1 MSKFET
7 SILHSPAG
15 ESFHQLPSTEKSARL
30 AEANLSLTTYG
41 AGIEYTATAFQEIQK
56 LGFTPV
62 KLNSILQGMAWL
74 MRREQ
79 ITLPTGKKQKQER
92 GKVTGELLGR
102 MDFESDSENNL
113 RVNVQLEDGDERDIL
128 KEATV
133 FDDLLAEDVK
143 QLATDPM
150 VLGKVLQKIKDLAK
164 QSTSLAF
171 EEYIPGQIP
180 VNGPRLLL
188 NSDTSATH
196 PDMRRKA
203 DHIITT
209 QQPEGIRFGVLREVV
224 RQTQIE
230 VRRKELAKA
239 LEGREVTT
247 VPKFKLDNWP
257 TDALM
262 DSTRAQVAIVVEE
275 YIASQKF
282 LCDPQDLKYQTL
294 FRLTT
299 VDVEDVYTDGQK
311 LEDYLQE
318 QGAYRN
324 WRNILTLDQSF
335 ARQFRVKPEVLR
347 PIIEE
352 QATIIKERLKNSS
365 LPIERILPKSGMF
378 AEAGWVIQKRGVNV
392 FAAQEEGVTAAS
404 GLVPLEFREIDPELA
419 KQFHSDLHYIHTPR
433 ADIAF
438 GLYASGD
445 DLPFS
450 VLAVEKIDRPY
461 KQNMLMIQGYD
472 PRYCYDL
479 TRLYSRPGTPGNTS
493 SSMFS
498 LTFNYMKAVYP
509 EAQAVVSAFMPS
521 YATGISMT
529 SGGFDN
535 PVLIKPLVHTFE
547 ERQANGSSAWEH
559 ITKRRQLDAEGRRIR
574 SKFPLLPTVELMSSL
589 QSPRYTPLV
598 EAKDFMVEVV

>member
-1 MSKFET
+1 
-7 SILHSPAG
+7 
-15 ESFHQLPSTEKSARL
+15 
-30 AEANLSLTTYG
+30 
-41 AGIEYTATAFQEIQK
+41 
-56 LGFTPV
+56 
-62 KLNSILQGMAWL
+62 
-74 MRREQ
+74 
-79 ITLPTGKKQKQER
+79 
-92 GKVTGELLGR
+92 
-102 MDFESDSENNL
+102 
-113 RVNVQLEDGDERDIL
+113 
-128 KEATV
+128 
-133 FDDLLAEDVK
+133 
-143 QLATDPM
+143 
-150 VLGKVLQKIKDLAK
+150 
-164 QSTSLAF
+164 
-171 EEYIPGQIP
+171 
-180 VNGPRLLL
+180 
-188 NSDTSATH
+188 
-196 PDMRRKA
+196 
-203 DHIITT
+203 
-209 QQPEGIRFGVLREVV
+209 
-224 RQTQIE
+224 
-230 VRRKELAKA
+230 
-239 LEGREVTT
+239 
-247 VPKFKLDNWP
+247 
-257 TDALM
+257 
-262 DSTRAQVAIVVEE
+262 
-275 YIASQKF
+275 
-282 LCDPQDLKYQTL
+282 
-294 FRLTT
+294 
-299 VDVEDVYTDGQK
+299 
-311 LEDYLQE
+311 
-318 QGAYRN
+318 
-324 WRNILTLDQSF
+324 
-335 ARQFRVKPEVLR
+335 
-347 PIIEE
+347 
-352 QATIIKERLKNSS
+352 
-365 LPIERILPKSGMF
+365 MF